1 MVMLI
6 IIGLLLALFIPRL
19 AMSRARATHSACVS
33 NIRSIGASLQ
43 IYANDNEGDYPDNL
57 QALIVGNPAPMDR
70 IPTCPS
76 DGSEYQ
82 AAYQVNHE
90 EKRFTLAY
98 NGVHHLQMDHIEKGY
113 PQYYSTGQLD
123 LEGKP

>member
-1 MVMLI
+1 MVMLT

-19 AMSRARATHSACVS
+19 ALSRARATHSACVS
-33 NIRSIGASLQ
+33 NLRNIGAALQ

-57 QALIVGNPAPMDR
+57 QTLTIGNPAPLGR

-76 DGSEYQ
+76 DNSDYQ
-82 AAYQVNHE
+82 TTYQVNHE
-90 EKRFTLAY
+90 DKRFTLAC
-98 NGVHHLQMDHIEKGY
+98 NGVHHLQMVHIEQGY

-123 LEGKP
+123 QEGKP